1 LISRSGASYG
11 GWQAVVV
18 GKLVAVGDLYTISE
32 LCGS

>member
-1 LISRSGASYG
+1 LISRRRVSYS

-18 GKLVAVGDLYTISE
+18 GKFVAVGDLYTISE